1 VTFGTLFFLAAFF
14 GLAAGA
20 GIAAGTTVT
29 TLIGEVA
36 GGFAGATG
44 AAGTRAAGA
53 GMEEAGEVTLVF
65 ILLFYARVQEL
76 DLAHLNVT
84 PNRRNHLA

>member
-14 GLAAGA
+14 GLAATGFAA
-20 GIAAGTTVT
+20 GAGTTVT

-44 AAGTRAAGA
+44 TAGA
-53 GMEEAGEVTLVF
+53 GMEEVGEVTLVF
-65 ILLFYARVQEL
+65 ILLFYARAQEL